1 MRVVVVILWHG
12 VPPEATF
19 VGVGDGRGQSDA
31 PSAHGF
37 GSVLVGD
44 KCSVVKIRVKT

>member
-1 MRVVVVILWHG
+1 MILWHG
-12 VPPEATF
+12 VPLEAAF